1 MNNQDT
7 PEYNIFF
14 EKLFE
19 NSPEGVVIQGPDGT
33 VQKANRAFCEMF
45 GYNLEEVLGQDLDYL
60 VARDKDI
67 RTEASRRTVDA
78 VSGSQFSFETIRQKK
93 DGTRFHVTAFGVPI
107 LKDGKTVAIYGMY
120 RDISD
125 RKNAEEALRRSEER
139 YRAII
144 EQQRDIIV
152 RFTPDWNITF
162 ANEAYCRYYGLTADK
177 ALGRSFLSH
186 IPETD
191 RGKTIKHLQG
201 LSKENPVEK
210 TEEVTILPSGETR
223 WQQWIDTALFDSS
236 GNIVEYQ
243 SVGRDITDR
252 VLMED
257 SLRQSTEKLEK
268 TLDDTVRLLAGT
280 MRIRDVYTAD
290 HQEGVA
296 RLAKAIAEEMGFSD
310 ERVKG
315 IWVAGM
321 IHDIGKLYIP
331 GEILNKP
338 TSLSNLEYE
347 IVKRHAEVG
356 AETLQEVSFPWPVS
370 RIVGQ
375 HHERLDGSGYPN
387 GLVGDEILEETRI
400 LSVAD
405 VVEAMRSHRPFRAA
419 YSLDKALD
427 TVREGSGKIFD
438 ERVVASCLKIFEK
451 GFEFE
456 A

>member
-45 GYNLEEVLGQDLDYL
+45 GYNLDEVLGQDLDYL

>member
-1 MNNQDT
+1 LEHQDT
-7 PEYNIFF
+7 LEYSIFF

-19 NSPEGVVIQGPDGT
+19 HSPEGVVIQDTYGI

-125 RKNAEEALRRSEER
+125 RKNAEEKLRRSEER

-152 RFTPDWNITF
+152 RFTLDWNITF

-191 RGKTIKHLQG
+191 REKTIKHLQG

-252 VLMED
+252 IQMED

-290 HQEGVA
+290 HQENVA
-296 RLAKAIAEEMGFSD
+296 KLAMAMALEMGASD
-310 ERVKG
+310 DTARG
-315 IWVAGM
+315 LWVAGM
-321 IHDIGKLYIP
+321 VHDIGKLHIP

-338 TSLSNLEYE
+338 TSLSILEYE

-356 AETLQEVSFPWPVS
+356 AETLQGVSFPWP
-370 RIVGQ
+370 IAEIAKQ

-405 VVEAMRSHRPFRAA
+405 VVGAMCSHRPYRGAHT
-419 YSLDKALD
+419 LEEALE
-427 TVREGSGKIFD
+427 TVQRGAGKLFD
-438 ERVVASCLKIFEK
+438 QRTVDSCLKVFEE

>member
-1 MNNQDT
+1 MDDQRT

-19 NSPEGVVIQGPDGT
+19 NSPEGVVIQGLDGR

-45 GYNLEEVLGQDLDYL
+45 GYSFEEVLDQDLDSL
-60 VARDKDI
+60 VARDADI
-67 RTEASRRTVDA
+67 RAEASGRTTDA
-78 VSGSQFSFETIRQKK
+78 VKGDQFSFETIRQKK

-125 RKNAEEALRRSEER
+125 RKNAEEALRRSEQR
-139 YRAII
+139 YHSIV
-144 EQQRDIIV
+144 EQQTDAIV
-152 RFTPDWNITF
+152 RFTPDWKITF
-162 ANEAYCRYYGLTADK
+162 ANDAFFRYY
-177 ALGRSFLSH
+177 SC
-186 IPETD
+186 IPEVISGVSLLSLIVEEN
-191 RGKTIKHLQG
+191 RAVFIEYLRG
-201 LSKENPVEK
+201 LSLEKPVK
-210 TEEVTILPSGETR
+210 TAEEEMTLHSGERR
-223 WQQWIDTALFDSS
+223 WIHWIDTALFDGS
-236 GNIVEYQ
+236 GNIIEYQ

-252 VLMED
+252 VLMEN
-257 SLRQSTEKLEK
+257 SLRESTEKLEK
-268 TLDDTVRLLAGT
+268 TLDDTVRLIAGT

-387 GLVGDEILEETRI
+387 GLAGDEILEETRI

-405 VVEAMRSHRPFRAA
+405 VVEAMHSHRPFRAA

-427 TVREGSGKIFD
+427 TVREGSGNIFD
-438 ERVVASCLKIFEK
+438 ERVVSSCLKIFEK

>member
-1 MNNQDT
+1 VDDQRT

-19 NSPEGVVIQGPDGT
+19 NSPEGVVIQGLDGR

-45 GYNLEEVLGQDLDYL
+45 GYSFEEVLDQDLDSL
-60 VARDKDI
+60 VARDADI
-67 RTEASRRTVDA
+67 RAEASGRTTDA
-78 VSGSQFSFETIRQKK
+78 VKGDQFSFETIRQKK

-387 GLVGDEILEETRI
+387 GLAGDEILEETRI

-405 VVEAMRSHRPFRAA
+405 VVEAMHSHRPFRAA

-427 TVREGSGKIFD
+427 TVREGSGNIFD
-438 ERVVASCLKIFEK
+438 ERVVSSCLKIFEK

>member
-1 MNNQDT
+1 VNNQDT

>member
-1 MNNQDT
+1 VDDQRT

>member
-1 MNNQDT
+1 MDDQRT

-427 TVREGSGKIFD
+427 TVREGSGNIFD
-438 ERVVASCLKIFEK
+438 ERVVSSCLKIFEK

>member
-45 GYNLEEVLGQDLDYL
+45 GYNLEEVLGQDLGYL

-252 VLMED
+252 IQMED